1 MQRRL
6 ILVLVGEFLPFDLK
20 QLAKKLNALQSFAR
34 AEVILPIEPSP
45 PDPAAND
52 LAYFCVAPNL
62 IADMQS
68 ALAARGI
75 TLSPEDSVVG
85 FTSAR
90 ISLQADDRDSEYFSY
105 FKNALTS
112 AEIDE
117 QYAIVSTALWQQ
129 KYERAA
135 YRNSRQYAVWAVLGY
150 WLDRFVKGGLTHSEF
165 RYCIGDAIGELDSIV
180 FSLKKARLC
189 SSCNTKLNKGGRADL
204 IEATQKMLGYI
215 RRPPWDRVLQ
225 SMQQSPIP
233 SFMVMGVLFS
243 VFMGSIGEAVGRSN
257 EATGIS
263 AALFVVI
270 FLVVMLKEHWRP
282 GDRLG

>member
-1 MQRRL
+1 
-6 ILVLVGEFLPFDLK
+6 VLVGEFLPFDLRR
-20 QLAKKLNALQSFAR
+20 LAKKLNALQSFAR

-45 PDPAAND
+45 PDVAND
-52 LAYFCVAPNL
+52 DLSYFCVAPNL

-75 TLSPEDSVVG
+75 VLSSEDSVVG

-90 ISLQADDRDSEYFSY
+90 ISLNAADPKGEYFSY
-105 FKNALTS
+105 FKN
-112 AEIDE
+112 EFVPEDVDE
-117 QYAIVSTALWQQ
+117 RYAIVSTALWQQ
-129 KYERAA
+129 KYERVA
-135 YRNSRQYAVWAVLGY
+135 YRNGRQYAVWAVLGY
-150 WLDRFVKGGLTHSEF
+150 WLDRFVKGGLTHAEF

-189 SSCNTKLNKGGRADL
+189 SSCNTKLNKSGREDL
-204 IEATQKMLGYI
+204 IEASKEMLGYV
-215 RRPPWDRVLQ
+215 RRPPLDRVLQ

-243 VFMGSIGEAVGRSN
+243 VFMGSVGEAVGRSN

-270 FLVVMLKEHWRP
+270 FLVFMIKEHWSP